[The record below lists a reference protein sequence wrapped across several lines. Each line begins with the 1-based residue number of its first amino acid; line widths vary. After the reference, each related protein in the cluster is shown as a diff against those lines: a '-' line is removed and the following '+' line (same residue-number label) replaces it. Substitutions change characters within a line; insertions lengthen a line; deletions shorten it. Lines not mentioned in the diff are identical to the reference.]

1 MLNDLKMRLTYPATS
16 MFKKFGTVEARHA
29 AAGETVIFMINR
41 VETYYVASEGDMVL
55 TGPNGEEYVVGS
67 AKFKRLY
74 EESDKPGTYN
84 AKGVVKAVQ
93 VPEGTPA
100 FHFRTPW
107 GEQHLVQAGDYIAT
121 SQTENFDPEKCF
133 RIRKSVFE
141 TTYSKF

>member
-67 AKFKRLY
+67 A
-74 EESDKPGTYN
+74 
-84 AKGVVKAVQ
+84 
-93 VPEGTPA
+93 
-100 FHFRTPW
+100 
-107 GEQHLVQAGDYIAT
+107 
-121 SQTENFDPEKCF
+121 
-133 RIRKSVFE
+133 
-141 TTYSKF
+141 